1 MAKFLAKLK
10 KKIIVATIVLAQVVA
25 MATSMTAYAA
35 SSKSGFRVE
44 GTKLYDANGKEFV
57 MRGINHAHAWYKG
70 NEETAISAIAKTGA
84 NTVRIS
90 VGDGDQWGYDDI
102 NTLKNLISLC
112 EKNKLVAVVEVHDA
126 TGSDDISK
134 LNNAVDYWVKMKDA
148 LIGKEDTVILNIA
161 NEWFGT
167 WDGKK
172 WAEGYKQA
180 IPKLRNA
187 GIKNTIMIDCAGWGQ
202 YPKSIHDYGKEVFN
216 ADSEKNTMFSIHMYE
231 YAGGDASTI
240 KNNIDGVLNQGL
252 ALSIGEFGIKHTNGD
267 VDEKTIMSYCQ
278 EKSVGYIGWSW
289 YGNGDEWKYLDIA
302 NDWSGNSFS
311 EWGNVLLNYKD
322 GNKNTSKICS
332 VYSGSTNNGNTTDT
346 EDEAIATVYEKV
358 KYKGK
363 KVDLKVGT
371 YTLSEMK
378 KLGIKNDWISAVK
391 VKSGYKITLY
401 EDDNF
406 KGNKL
411 VKKSNNS
418 DLNKHNFD
426 NITSSI
432 KVEKIDSSNTT
443 TTNTSISVEAE
454 EGILHGVYSN
464 NKISGYSGSGYVDD
478 METDGDYVE
487 ITIDA
492 PKAGNYNLDIR
503 YASPYDKK
511 IETLYVNGSKI
522 KDVEF
527 PKTSTFKNVSVGMID
542 LKAGKNTIRIQKN
555 WGWTLM
561 DRFTVTLK

>member
-1 MAKFLAKLK
+1 MAKILAKLK
-10 KKIIVATIVLAQVVA
+10 KKIIVGTIVLAQVVA

-84 NTVRIS
+84 NTVRIA

-302 NDWSGNSFS
+302 NDWSGNSFT

-322 GNKNTSKICS
+322 GIKNTSKICS

-406 KGNKL
+406 KGNKS

>member
-1 MAKFLAKLK
+1 MAKILAKLK
-10 KKIIVATIVLAQVVA
+10 KKIIVGTIVLAQVVA

-84 NTVRIS
+84 NTVRIA

-302 NDWSGNSFS
+302 NDWSGNSFT

-322 GNKNTSKICS
+322 GIKNTSKICS

>member
-1 MAKFLAKLK
+1 MAKILAKLK

-84 NTVRIS
+84 NTVRIA

-302 NDWSGNSFS
+302 NDWSGNSFT

-322 GNKNTSKICS
+322 GIKNTSKICS

-411 VKKSNNS
+411 VKKSNDS

>member
-10 KKIIVATIVLAQVVA
+10 KKIIVGTIVLAQVVA

-84 NTVRIS
+84 NTVRIA

-302 NDWSGNSFS
+302 NDWSGNSFT

-322 GNKNTSKICS
+322 GIKNTSKICS

>member
-84 NTVRIS
+84 NTVRIA

-302 NDWSGNSFS
+302 NYWSGNSFS

-322 GNKNTSKICS
+322 GIKNTSKICS

-443 TTNTSISVEAE
+443 TTATSITVEAE

>member
-84 NTVRIS
+84 NTVRIA
-90 VGDGDQWGYDDI
+90 VGDGEQWGYDDI

-134 LNNAVDYWVKMKDA
+134 LNNAVSYWVKMKDA

-202 YPKSIHDYGKEVFN
+202 YPKSIHNYGKEVFN

-231 YAGGDASTI
+231 YAGGDADTI

-322 GNKNTSKICS
+322 GIKNTSKICS
-332 VYSGSTNNGNTTDT
+332 VYSGSSDNGNTTDI

-378 KLGIKNDWISAVK
+378 KLGIKNDWVSAVK

-432 KVEKIDSSNTT
+432 KVEKINSSNTT
-443 TTNTSISVEAE
+443 TTATSITVEAE

-487 ITIDA
+487 VTIDA
-492 PKAGNYNLDIR
+492 PKGGNYNLDIR

-527 PKTSTFKNVSVGMID
+527 PKTSTFKSVSVGTID

-561 DRFTVTLK
+561 DSFTVTSK

>member
-1 MAKFLAKLK
+1 MAKILAKLK
-10 KKIIVATIVLAQVVA
+10 KKIIVGTIVLAQVVA

-44 GTKLYDANGKEFV
+44 GTKIYDANGKEFV

-84 NTVRIS
+84 NTVRIA

-302 NDWSGNSFS
+302 NDWSGNSFT

-322 GNKNTSKICS
+322 GIKNTSKICS

>member
-84 NTVRIS
+84 NTVRIA

-302 NDWSGNSFS
+302 NYWSGNSFS

-322 GNKNTSKICS
+322 GIKNTSKICS

-443 TTNTSISVEAE
+443 TNISITVEAE

>member
-84 NTVRIS
+84 NTVRIA

-302 NDWSGNSFS
+302 NDWSGNSFT

-322 GNKNTSKICS
+322 GIKNTSKICS

-443 TTNTSISVEAE
+443 TNISITVEAE

-527 PKTSTFKNVSVGMID
+527 PKTSTFKNVSVGTID

>member
-1 MAKFLAKLK
+1 MNILTKFK
-10 KKIIVATIVLAQVVA
+10 KKIIIAAIVLAQVVT
-25 MATSMTAYAA
+25 MATSITAYAA
-35 SSKSGFRVE
+35 SSKGGFKVE
-44 GTKLYDANGKEFV
+44 GTKLYDANGKEFI

-84 NTVRIS
+84 NTVRIA

-180 IPKLRNA
+180 IPKLRKA
-187 GIKNTIMIDCAGWGQ
+187 GIKNTIMVDCAGWGQ
-202 YPKSIHDYGKEVFN
+202 YPKSIHDYGREVFN

-231 YAGGDASTI
+231 YAGGDANTI

-267 VDEKTIMSYCQ
+267 VDEKTIMDYCE

-311 EWGNVLLNYKD
+311 EWGDVLLNCKA
-322 GNKNTSKICS
+322 GIKNTSKICS
-332 VYSGSTNNGNTTDT
+332 VYLEDNNKTTDA
-346 EDEAIATVYEKV
+346 EDEAIATVYENV

-363 KVDLKVGT
+363 KVDLEVGT

-378 KLGIKNDWISAVK
+378 KLGIKNNLISAVK

-406 KGNKL
+406 KGKRL

-432 KVEKIDSSNTT
+432 KVEKISTT
-443 TTNTSISVEAE
+443 TSITVEAE
-454 EGILHGVYSN
+454 EGVLHGVYSN
-464 NKISGYSGSGYVDD
+464 NKISGYSGNGYVDD
-478 METDGDYVE
+478 METNGDYVE
-487 ITIDA
+487 VTIDA
-492 PKAGNYNLDIR
+492 PKAGKYNLDIR
-503 YASPYDKK
+503 YASPYDNK

-522 KDVEF
+522 KDVKF
-527 PKTSTFKNVSVGMID
+527 SKTSTFESVSIGTVD
-542 LKAGKNTIRIQKN
+542 LKAGKNTIKIQKN
-555 WGWTLM
+555 WGWTLI
-561 DRFTVTLK
+561 DNFTVTSK

>member
-84 NTVRIS
+84 NTVRIA

-302 NDWSGNSFS
+302 NYWSGNSFS

-322 GNKNTSKICS
+322 GIKNTSKICS

>member
-1 MAKFLAKLK
+1 MAKILAKLK
-10 KKIIVATIVLAQVVA
+10 KKIIVGTIVLAQVVA

-84 NTVRIS
+84 NTVRIA

-302 NDWSGNSFS
+302 NDWSGNSFT

-322 GNKNTSKICS
+322 GIKNTSKICS

-464 NKISGYSGSGYVDD
+464 NKISGYSGSGYIDD

>member
-1 MAKFLAKLK
+1 
-10 KKIIVATIVLAQVVA
+10 
-25 MATSMTAYAA
+25 
-35 SSKSGFRVE
+35 
-44 GTKLYDANGKEFV
+44 
-57 MRGINHAHAWYKG
+57 
-70 NEETAISAIAKTGA
+70 
-84 NTVRIS
+84 
-90 VGDGDQWGYDDI
+90 
-102 NTLKNLISLC
+102 
-112 EKNKLVAVVEVHDA
+112 
-126 TGSDDISK
+126 
-134 LNNAVDYWVKMKDA
+134 
-148 LIGKEDTVILNIA
+148 
-161 NEWFGT
+161 
-167 WDGKK
+167 
-172 WAEGYKQA
+172 
-180 IPKLRNA
+180 
-187 GIKNTIMIDCAGWGQ
+187 
-202 YPKSIHDYGKEVFN
+202 
-216 ADSEKNTMFSIHMYE
+216 
-231 YAGGDASTI
+231 
-240 KNNIDGVLNQGL
+240 
-252 ALSIGEFGIKHTNGD
+252 
-267 VDEKTIMSYCQ
+267 MSYCQ

-302 NDWSGNSFS
+302 NDWSGNSFT

-322 GNKNTSKICS
+322 GIKNTSKICS

>member
-1 MAKFLAKLK
+1 MAKILAKLK
-10 KKIIVATIVLAQVVA
+10 KKIIVGTIVLAQVVA

-84 NTVRIS
+84 NTVRIA

-302 NDWSGNSFS
+302 NDWSGNSFT

-322 GNKNTSKICS
+322 GIKKTSKICS